1 MRQLLRLF
9 VRLVVIV
16 LAFCAAMVMAS
27 IADFYL
33 SGWMK
38 TEAAG
43 KLTQGALTP
52 ELTIAV
58 LGYAGLLG
66 RYFLLPAGLL
76 IGLGEIAKLRGWLT
90 HALVGAG
97 LAGAGMLVYGLAQ
110 SSTLDAV
117 PRLAGAI
124 AAGIV
129 AGLTYWL
136 VAGRNAGRWLPSER
150 EMRESEAEET

>member
-1 MRQLLRLF
+1 MR
-9 VRLVVIV
+9 
-16 LAFCAAMVMAS
+16 
-27 IADFYL
+27 L
-33 SGWMK
+33 SGRVCGRWH
-38 TEAAG
+38 AG
-43 KLTQGALTP
+43 
-52 ELTIAV
+52 
-58 LGYAGLLG
+58 
-66 RYFLLPAGLL
+66 
-76 IGLGEIAKLRGWLT
+76 
-90 HALVGAG
+90 
-97 LAGAGMLVYGLAQ
+97 YGLAQ